1 MNPIA
6 IHAFNP
12 GPMTGAGNW
21 TYLIP
26 GTLPTLIDAGQG
38 HERHVEALVQALDGA
53 PLAQVIV
60 THAHADH
67 VAGAPMI
74 AARMPDARFL
84 KMPWA
89 ERDSKWPVPWEPLA
103 AGDRVAAGDTTLEVV
118 HTPGHAPDHICL
130 WHPESGTLF
139 GGDLVVAGSS
149 VWIPTSL
156 GGDLSDY
163 LASLRRV
170 QALAAKRILP
180 SHGAEID
187 DPAAVLAEY
196 IAHRDEREA
205 QVVQALRDGLAEPE
219 AIVERLYETLKQR
232 LVPLAKE
239 SVLAHLGK
247 LERDGRAARHGD
259 RWHII
264 DP

>member
-1 MNPIA
+1 
-6 IHAFNP
+6 
-12 GPMTGAGNW
+12 MTGAGNW

-26 GTLPTLIDAGQG
+26 GAVPTLIDAGQG
-38 HERHVEALVQALDGA
+38 HERHYEAIVQALDGV
-53 PLAQVIV
+53 PLARVIV

-67 VAGAPMI
+67 AAGAPAI
-74 AARMPDARFL
+74 AARMPHVRFF
-84 KMPWA
+84 KVPWP
-89 ERDSKWPVPWEPLA
+89 ERDAKWPVAWEALA
-103 AGDRVAAGDTTLEVV
+103 ADARVAAGDTTLHVV

-130 WHPESGTLF
+130 WHAESGTLF

-170 QALAAKRILP
+170 QALAPKRILP
-180 SHGAEID
+180 SHGAEIG
-187 DPAAVLAEY
+187 DPASVLAEY
-196 IAHRDEREA
+196 IAHREEREA
-205 QVVQALRDGLAEPE
+205 QVVRALRDGLAEPD
-219 AIVERLYETLKQR
+219 AIVERLYETLRQR
-232 LVPLAKE
+232 LVPLARE

-247 LERDGRAARHGD
+247 LERDGRAARDGD